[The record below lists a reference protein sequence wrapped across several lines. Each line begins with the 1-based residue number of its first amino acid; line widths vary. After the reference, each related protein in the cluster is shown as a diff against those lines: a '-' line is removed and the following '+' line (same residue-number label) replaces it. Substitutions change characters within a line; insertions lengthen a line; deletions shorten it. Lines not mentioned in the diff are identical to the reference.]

1 MQYNAPLLPNSS
13 YHIFSRAI
21 GNEVLFREEKNYQF
35 FLQKYHQHTSPIADT
50 FAWCLLPN
58 HFHFLINIRSEES
71 IKEQFGL
78 IKSGKEFNFNII
90 SDFLMERFSNWLN
103 SYAKAFNKVNHRKGS
118 LFIDYMRR
126 VEVTSNSQLLSTVF
140 YIHKNPVHHG
150 LVKNIGEWQWS
161 SYNEYAIRNSLENT
175 SEVLN
180 LFDGV
185 EGFLQY
191 HRQPIS
197 LKEAIII
204 E

>member
-103 SYAKAFNKVNHRKGS
+103 SYAKAFNKVYHRKGS

-150 LVKNIGEWQWS
+150 LVKNIEEWQWS
-161 SYNEYAIRNSLENT
+161 SYNEYAIPNSLENT